1 MTAAR
6 STRFRR
12 FRFPPRRTW
21 EESPQSR
28 WREGDH
34 SGFGGVVS
42 RLTLVSIA
50 DFRRD
55 IVVAQTFEVGAGQR
69 GFVRGFGLRAGALG
83 SSVGHYCHNLCVI
96 GADDADM
103 AVAANRLIALGGGF
117 VAVRGGTV
125 VAELALP
132 VAGLVSLRS
141 FEDVADDLERPRA
154 AGREILPFD
163 LRLHPLRWRT

>member
-1 MTAAR
+1 
-6 STRFRR
+6 
-12 FRFPPRRTW
+12 
-21 EESPQSR
+21 
-28 WREGDH
+28 
-34 SGFGGVVS
+34 
-42 RLTLVSIA
+42 
-50 DFRRD
+50 
-55 IVVAQTFEVGAGQR
+55 
-69 GFVRGFGLRAGALG
+69 
-83 SSVGHYCHNLCVI
+83 VI